1 MELRKAGGVVGEV
14 KLGELDAD
22 GCGCGG
28 DGARG
33 VEHELPLALIPEE
46 AECAPSAEECH
57 GEDDG
62 ECFEDPAWIDQVW
75 RRGLRSGAALR

>member
-1 MELRKAGGVVGEV
+1 VELRDASGVVGEV
-14 KLGELDAD
+14 EICELKTD

-33 VEHELPLALIPEE
+33 MKDELPLALVPEQ
-46 AECAPSAEECH
+46 AEGGPGAEESD

-62 ECFEDPAWIDQVW
+62 EGFEDPARVDEFRWGAVL
-75 RRGLRSGAALR
+75 RG